1 MWGVGGGCEN
11 RLPCCPNLFYVYFTV
26 KVEKCGVVRSTTGS
40 HRNYSTAATK
50 TTTVTAP
57 RSSLMQTYDKFDNP
71 TQSGFVFVCVCV
83 CGGWWGG
90 GPGAGMFIE
99 GGESRLW
106 LFSGWI

>member
-1 MWGVGGGCEN
+1 MAGMFIEGVESESRCSGC
-11 RLPCCPNLFYVYFTV
+11 L
-26 KVEKCGVVRSTTGS
+26 
-40 HRNYSTAATK
+40 
-50 TTTVTAP
+50 
-57 RSSLMQTYDKFDNP
+57 
-71 TQSGFVFVCVCV
+71 CVCV